1 VVYRAGFGSS
11 RAEGRQLVT
20 HRHFNVNG
28 RPANVPSIHLR
39 VGDTVAVREGSRGM
53 QPIERSQEMLN
64 NRPMPAWL
72 EPGGELAVRIA
83 SDPPRDEMEPLIEE
97 HLIVEFYSR

>member
-1 VVYRAGFGSS
+1 
-11 RAEGRQLVT
+11 
-20 HRHFNVNG
+20 
-28 RPANVPSIHLR
+28 
-39 VGDTVAVREGSRGM
+39 M